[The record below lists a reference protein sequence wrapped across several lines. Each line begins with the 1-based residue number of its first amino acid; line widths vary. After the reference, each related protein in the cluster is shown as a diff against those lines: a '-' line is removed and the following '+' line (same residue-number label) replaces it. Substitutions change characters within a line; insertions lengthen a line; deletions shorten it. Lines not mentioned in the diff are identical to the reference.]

1 MRFLCILACIFCVS
15 FPSYA
20 LADLSPFM
28 SYALDKPAEVY
39 AKILELTG
47 KYVPKASDAY
57 SIDTCMYTRGE
68 YRIDRKASLIEYF
81 GAIAQ
86 NQRVMEGNLLKAGYP
101 REVWESLVNGMINEQ
116 INIVAGKIRTGSDPD
131 IVAGTKR
138 ALTPA
143 EQRLVAALQSYRRRV
158 GQLPEVYNSGLCG
171 GDWIGYVKL
180 RSNPA
185 GAWMRVISTFN
196 FRVCRAGGFDPYSG
210 CDDLWT
216 VVGRSTQLP
225 QGKYVYTARW
235 GSGPIECHSMEFM
248 NEGFSNEPELI
259 VIQQSNKACSQ
270 R

>member
-1 MRFLCILACIFCVS
+1 MRFLYILACILCVN
-15 FPSYA
+15 FPRHV

-28 SYALDKPAEVY
+28 SRALDRPAEVY
-39 AKILELTG
+39 ANILELTD
-47 KYVPKASDAY
+47 KYVPNARDGY
-57 SIDTCMYTRGE
+57 SIDTCMYTHGE
-68 YRIDRKASLIEYF
+68 YTTDRKARLIEYF
-81 GAIAQ
+81 AAIAT
-86 NQRVMEGNLLKAGYP
+86 NQRVMEGTLLKAGYP
-101 REVWESLVNGMINEQ
+101 REVWESLVNGIINQQ
-116 INIVAGKIRTGSDPD
+116 INIVAGRVQAGDDD

-138 ALTPA
+138 DLIPA
-143 EQRLVAALQSYRRRV
+143 EQRLLAALQSYRRKV
-158 GQLPEVYNSGLCG
+158 GKLPEVTNSSLCG

-185 GAWMRVISTFN
+185 GAWIRVIPIFN

-235 GSGPIECHSMEFM
+235 GSGPTECHSMEFV

-259 VIQQSNKACSQ
+259 VIQQSNKACGQ